1 MSTRKTTLF
10 YALLIAVASLAVG
23 MVIASRLDLTPTSSA
38 QTIAVP
44 PMNST
49 PVSGPLSADT
59 FRNIAKAVTP
69 SVVNIRTEMKTKTQ
83 DLSDF
88 FSGGGGGTPPDDL
101 FQRFFGQPGE
111 RDRDNQQDDQPRGN
125 NRRRPREQTTR
136 AAGTGFIISKDG
148 LILTNNHVVE
158 DATKIEVALYAED
171 SDVSYQ
177 AKLIGRDQ
185 LTDSALIQL
194 VEKPNHP
201 LPEAKFGD
209 SAQVAA
215 GDWVMAIGNP
225 FGYAHT
231 VTVGV
236 ISATERS
243 FPVTNGR
250 NNDML
255 QTDAAI
261 NPGNSGG
268 PLLNLRGEVIGINT
282 AIITNARSEG
292 NIGIG
297 FAVPSNTV
305 RDLLPQLHTGKVIR
319 GRIGVSVLAVPREGF
334 EDFGLK
340 TRMGAVVAQVS
351 AGGAAAKAGVEPGDV
366 IIQFNGRPIKNND
379 ELVRMVVATKP
390 GTNVPVKVLRNK
402 QEKTLTLTV
411 DELDLDAEQ
420 NPTTRRSPQND
431 QDPPEEH
438 GAGGFGLTLE
448 NVTPQLARRLRLPS
462 GHTGAV
468 VSDVDPDGPSAA
480 FLRQGDVIL
489 SVNSRP
495 VPTAADAARELG
507 TIEAG
512 HIAQMRVWRGDG
524 EVFVPVRKE

>member
-1 MSTRKTTLF
+1 MSTRKTTFF

-23 MVIASRLDLTPTSSA
+23 MVIASRLDLTPASSA

-44 PMNST
+44 PMNSAPIT
-49 PVSGPLSADT
+49 GALSADT

-69 SVVNIRTEMKTKTQ
+69 SVVNIRTEMKAKAQ
-83 DLSDF
+83 DLTDF
-88 FSGGGGGTPPDDL
+88 FGGGGGAPPDDL
-101 FQRFFGQPGE
+101 FQRFFGTPPGGG
-111 RDRDNQQDDQPRGN
+111 DQDDQPQGRGN
-125 NRRRPREQTTR
+125 NRRRQREQTTR

-171 SDVSYQ
+171 SEISYR
-177 AKLIGRDQ
+177 AKVIGRDQ

-194 VEKPNHP
+194 IDKPNHA

-209 SAQVAA
+209 SSQVAA

-250 NNDML
+250 SNDML

-305 RDLLPQLHTGKVIR
+305 RDLLPQLNTGKVIR

-340 TRMGAVVAQVS
+340 TRMGAVVAAVTP
-351 AGGAAAKAGVEPGDV
+351 GGAAAKALMEPGDV
-366 IIQFNGRPIKNND
+366 IIQFNGRPIKNNE

-390 GTNVPVKVLRNK
+390 GTSVPVKVLRNK
-402 QEKTLTLTV
+402 QEKTLTVTV

-420 NPTTRRSPQND
+420 NTTRRSPQTD
-431 QDPPEEH
+431 QQPPEEH

-448 NVTPQLARRLRLPS
+448 NATPQLSRRLRLPS
-462 GHTGAV
+462 GQSGAV

-480 FLRQGDVIL
+480 LLRQGDVIL
-489 SVNSRP
+489 SVNSKS
-495 VPTAADAARELG
+495 VASAAEAARELQK
-507 TIEAG
+507 IEAG

-524 EVFVPVRKE
+524 EVFVPVKKE